1 VSSLSPTD
9 GDELERRLEVLSK
22 LLLTDEPLDHALQRV
37 AQLAVATITGCDR
50 ADVTLVTE
58 DRAGR
63 RDGAR
68 TDGDGPGLDRLQL
81 ALGEGPIFDAMRT
94 CTPVRVDALRAE
106 ARWPEF
112 CRRAAESG
120 TASCLVVPL
129 LLHDDPIGALNLYGD
144 EQGAFDENAE
154 RVGTMFAA
162 QAAVVL
168 ANAQLHQACVDLTGQ
183 LEQALESRAVIDQ
196 AKGIL
201 MERQGVGP
209 GDAFEALRRRSQAEN
224 RKVRELAQELVD
236 AVTRG

>member
-1 VSSLSPTD
+1 MSAASPGAD
-9 GDELERRLEVLSK
+9 DDLDRRIESLSK
-22 LLLTDEPLDHALQRV
+22 LLLTDEPLEDALQRV
-37 AQLAVATITGCDR
+37 AQLAVATIAGCDR

-58 DRAGR
+58 DRGGR

-106 ARWPEF
+106 DRWPEF
-112 CRRAAESG
+112 CTRAAQMG
-120 TASCLVVPL
+120 TGSCLVVPL
-129 LLHDDPIGALNLYGD
+129 LLHEDPIGALNLYGD
-144 EQGAFDENAE
+144 DEGAFDEDAE

-168 ANAQLHQACVDLTGQ
+168 ANARLHQACVDLTGQ

-201 MERQGVGP
+201 MERQGIGP

-236 AVTRG
+236 STIRG